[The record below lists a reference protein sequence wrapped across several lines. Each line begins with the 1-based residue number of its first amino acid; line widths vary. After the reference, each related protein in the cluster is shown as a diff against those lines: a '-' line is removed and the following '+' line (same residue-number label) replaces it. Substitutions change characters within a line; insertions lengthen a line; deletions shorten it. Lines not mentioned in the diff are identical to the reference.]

1 MSDRI
6 TTPFTAGSTADEVS
20 EGVDLTGSRAIVT
33 GGASGIGTETTR
45 TLARRG
51 AAVTLA
57 VRNVEAGRK
66 VAAEITAETGGPS
79 IDVRPLE
86 LTDLASVRRFVDGWD
101 EPLDLLVNNAGVM
114 AIQERT
120 FNDAGWE
127 AQFATNYLGHL
138 ALTSGLHR
146 WLARGDGAR
155 VVCVSSSGHLFSP
168 VVFDDINFRFRPY
181 DPLLAYGQ
189 SKTAVILFA
198 VAASSRWA
206 DDGITVNTLN
216 PGAIAT
222 PLQRHSGGKLA
233 TPVDLQKTPAQGAAT
248 TLLLATSPT
257 LAGIGGRYF
266 NDNQE
271 AVPVDERPSDITELV
286 NSVAAYALDRDNA
299 ERLWNLGAAA
309 TGEADTRADHRG

>member
-6 TTPFTAGSTADEVS
+6 ATPFTASSTADEVS
-20 EGVDLTGSRAIVT
+20 EGIDLTGRRAIVT
-33 GGASGIGTETTR
+33 GGASGIGVETAK

-66 VAAEITAETGGPS
+66 VAAEITAETGNAS
-79 IDVRPLE
+79 VEVRPLE
-86 LTDLASVRRFVDGWD
+86 LTDPASVRTFVDGWD

-120 FNDAGWE
+120 LNDAGWE
-127 AQFATNYLGHL
+127 AQFATNFLGHF
-138 ALTSGLHR
+138 ALTNGLHR
-146 WLARGDGAR
+146 SLVRAGGAR
-155 VVCVSSSGHLFSP
+155 VVAVSSSGHLFSP

-198 VAASSRWA
+198 VAAASRWA

-222 PLQRHSGGKLA
+222 PLQRHVGGKLA

-248 TLLLATSPT
+248 TLLLATSPQ
-257 LAGIGGRYF
+257 LEGIGGRYF

-271 AVPVDERPSDITELV
+271 AATVDERPSDVSELV

-299 ERLWNLGAAA
+299 ERLWTVSTAAMA
-309 TGEADTRADHRG
+309 

>member
-6 TTPFTAGSTADEVS
+6 ITPFTARSTADEVS
-20 EGVDLTGSRAIVT
+20 DGVDLTARRAIVT
-33 GGASGIGTETTR
+33 GGASGIGVETAT

-57 VRNVEAGRK
+57 VRNVDAGRT
-66 VAAEITAETGGPS
+66 VAAEITAETGMS

-86 LTDLASVRRFVDGWD
+86 LTDLASVRSFVDGWD

-120 FNDAGWE
+120 FNGADWE
-127 AQFATNYLGHL
+127 AQFATNFLGHFAL
-138 ALTSGLHR
+138 AHGLR
-146 WLARGDGAR
+146 RSLARADGAR
-155 VVCVSSSGHLFSP
+155 VVSVSSSGHLFSP

-189 SKTAVILFA
+189 SKTAVILFG

-222 PLQRHSGGKLA
+222 PLQRHVGGRLA
-233 TPVDLQKTPAQGAAT
+233 TPVELQKTPAQGAST
-248 TLLLATSPT
+248 TVLLATSP
-257 LAGIGGRYF
+257 LLEGIGGRYF

-271 AVPVDERPSDITELV
+271 ATPVHERPSDVVEMV
-286 NSVAAYALDRDNA
+286 SSVAWYALDRDNA
-299 ERLWNLGAAA
+299 DRLWRMSTAAVA
-309 TGEADTRADHRG
+309 